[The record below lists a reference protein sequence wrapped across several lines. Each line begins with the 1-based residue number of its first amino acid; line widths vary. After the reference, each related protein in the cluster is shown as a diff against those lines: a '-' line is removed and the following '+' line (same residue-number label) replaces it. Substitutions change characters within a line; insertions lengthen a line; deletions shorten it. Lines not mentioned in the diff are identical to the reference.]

1 MSTALLTREYA
12 ALTDEWKAAEDARQR
27 IVERFRALD
36 GPLGLDMPAGMA
48 TTPPASGS
56 AAIAAV
62 NAAWSSVAPSPTAP

>member
-36 GPLGLDMPAGMA
+36 GPLELDDPIWEEWDDVDERA
-48 TTPPASGS
+48 GS
-56 AAIAAV
+56 ARDAVRSFLAA
-62 NAAWSSVAPSPTAP
+62 NSHDRRG